1 MAERTPPGL
10 AAMTVNERLRFVGL
24 MDQWDA
30 AARAHDRDAMFKIL
44 KQVEI
49 IDPAPIVD
57 AVLTDPEKFGFQS
70 SSRT

>member
-10 AAMTVNERLRFVGL
+10 AAMTVNERLHFVGL

-30 AARAHDRDAMFKIL
+30 AARAHDREAMFKIL